1 MDNHERFA
9 RLLDLLDEVMNKLA
23 SEHMAPHTFGTG
35 VRLHR
40 TEIHTIQAIGEN
52 EGINLTKLAD
62 LMKVTKGAISQTIS
76 KLNEKKMVKKTYKD
90 DNAKEIELYL
100 TKKGKVGFIN
110 HSSMH
115 MRMYDIVMKYYG
127 PDFGKKLK
135 EFSSV
140 MEDLNSILEL
150 LDKEKAM
157 V

>member
-1 MDNHERFA
+1 MNNHERFA
-9 RLLDLLDEVMNKLA
+9 RLLDLLDKAMNRLA

-35 VRLHR
+35 VSLHR
-40 TEIHTIQAIGEN
+40 AEIHTIQAIGEN
-52 EGINLTKLAD
+52 EGINLTRLAG

-76 KLNEKKMVKKTYKD
+76 KLKEKKLVRKTYKD

-100 TKKGKVGFIN
+100 TTKGKVGFKN

-115 MRMYDIVMKYYG
+115 MRMYDIVRKYYG
-127 PDFGKKLK
+127 PDFEKKLR

-150 LDKEKAM
+150 LNKEKAM